1 MKYRHAIIW
10 KTLEN
15 NMLSE
20 RRQSQQTMYYMIMF
34 ICNVQSTQVYRVEQN
49 KAEIDVFLE
58 LSCFFND
65 PAEAED
71 IKKR

>member
-49 KAEIDVFLE
+49 KGQKWYGPNRI
-58 LSCFFND
+58 
-65 PAEAED
+65 
-71 IKKR
+71 RRY